1 MLFDRQKELFKRI
14 SIRYSIFIYFTV
26 TALAA
31 GILIGISLY
40 TRMSAQV
47 SETMREETQI
57 LINQLNRS
65 MDSWLRS
72 NMKLSDT
79 LYYGVIKN
87 ADLSAESINEEMTL
101 LLYITVKMYPCSG
114 GTDTGSPEL

>member
-87 ADLSAESINEEMTL
+87 ADLSAEREM
-101 LLYITVKMYPCSG
+101 
-114 GTDTGSPEL
+114 

>member
-40 TRMSAQV
+40 TRMSA
-47 SETMREETQI
+47 
-57 LINQLNRS
+57 
-65 MDSWLRS
+65 
-72 NMKLSDT
+72 
-79 LYYGVIKN
+79 
-87 ADLSAESINEEMTL
+87 
-101 LLYITVKMYPCSG
+101 
-114 GTDTGSPEL
+114 